1 MHGTSQESI
10 SSTLLV
16 RLQNRDR
23 EAWEQLTTLYSPLVY
38 HWCRRANLAPESAAD
53 VLQEVFRSVSTALDR
68 FRRDRPGD
76 TFRGWLAVITRN
88 KIRDHLRLEVTQP
101 LVRGG
106 TDFRKELENL
116 PDPNADASLDGC
128 SAASNEI
135 RGVLHRAIG
144 LIRNEF
150 EENTWQA
157 FWMTTV
163 DERIPADVA
172 ADLQV
177 TVNAVYKAKSRVLR
191 RLRDQLDG
199 LEGLHG

>member
-1 MHGTSQESI
+1 MPGISQESI

-23 EAWEQLTTLYSPLVY
+23 EAWEQLTTLYGPLVY
-38 HWCRRANLAPESAAD
+38 HWCRRASLAPESAAD
-53 VLQEVFRSVSTALDR
+53 VLQDVFRSVTTGLDR
-68 FRRDRPGD
+68 FRHDRPGD

-88 KIRDHLRLEVTQP
+88 KIRDHLRREVTQP

-106 TDFRKELENL
+106 SDFRNELENL
-116 PDPNADASLDGC
+116 PDPNDDASLDGC
-128 SAASNEI
+128 SAASTEI
-135 RGVLHRAIG
+135 RGVLHRAVD

-191 RLRDQLDG
+191 RLRDELDG
-199 LEGLHG
+199 LERIHG